1 MWLLYFVNGFN
12 QSITGNLAP
21 YITSEFEAHS
31 LVPLIQV
38 VSSIMGAATYMP
50 LAKILNLWDRSVGFA
65 LMAGFATLGLIL
77 AASCKG
83 IGVYCA
89 SQVFYSIGFT
99 GMIFAI
105 DVITADTST
114 LRDRGLAYAFTS
126 SPYIITAYAGPTA
139 AARFYENNW
148 RWAYGSFAII
158 LPVFAAPLVLIMR
171 YARKQAEIKGLLPA
185 APPASNRTFI
195 ESVKHYTIEFD
206 GKLLISIVRLVSHA
220 QQANSSLLV
229 LGTFLLLAGLVL
241 TLIPFN
247 LAGSSANGWAQ
258 DYIIAMLVLG
268 IVCIIAFGLNEKF
281 LAPVPFLQW
290 DILKSRTVMGACALD
305 VCYQISYYCWLSYY
319 TSFLQVNSGQSLQVA
334 GYISSI
340 FDVVSGVWLFVVGF
354 AIKRTSRFR
363 WILYWAVPLYMLG
376 QGLMIYFRK
385 PDQEVGYLIMCQIFL
400 AFAGGAMIIVQQV
413 AVLAASDHQNAAGSL
428 AFLGVFGNIGGSVG
442 GSVSGAIWQG
452 TLPGALQRFL
462 PAESLP
468 DWESIYEDLDLQLSY
483 PKGTETRLAIE
494 KAYSLA
500 QQHMVICGTAVMA
513 LSLIWMF
520 VIKDIKLDRKQTKGV
535 LF

>member
-1 MWLLYFVNGFN
+1 LQLYIRN
-12 QSITGNLAP
+12 S
-21 YITSEFEAHS
+21 
-31 LVPLIQV
+31 
-38 VSSIMGAATYMP
+38 
-50 LAKILNLWDRSVGFA
+50 
-65 LMAGFATLGLIL
+65 
-77 AASCKG
+77 
-83 IGVYCA
+83 
-89 SQVFYSIGFT
+89 
-99 GMIFAI
+99 
-105 DVITADTST
+105 
-114 LRDRGLAYAFTS
+114 
-126 SPYIITAYAGPTA
+126 
-139 AARFYENNW
+139 
-148 RWAYGSFAII
+148 
-158 LPVFAAPLVLIMR
+158 
-171 YARKQAEIKGLLPA
+171 
-185 APPASNRTFI
+185 
-195 ESVKHYTIEFD
+195 
-206 GKLLISIVRLVSHA
+206 LISST
-220 QQANSSLLV
+220 V

-241 TLIPFN
+241 LLIPFN
-247 LAGSSANGWAQ
+247 LAGSSANGWSQ

-268 IVCIIAFGLNEKF
+268 IVCLIAFGLNEKF

-290 DILKSRTVMGACALD
+290 DILRSRTVMGACALD
-305 VCYQISYYCWLSYY
+305 VCYQISYYCWVSYY
-319 TSFLQVNSGQSLQVA
+319 TSFLQVNAGQSLEVA

-340 FDVVSGVWLFVVGF
+340 FDVVSGVFLFVVGF
-354 AIKRTSRFR
+354 AIKKTSRFR
-363 WILYWAVPLYMLG
+363 WMLYWAVPLYMLG

-385 PDQEVGYLIMCQIFL
+385 PDQAVGYLIMCQVFL

-462 PAESLP
+462 LAESLS
-468 DWESIYEDLDLQLSY
+468 DWESIYEDLDMQLSY

-500 QQHMVICGTAVMA
+500 QQHMVICGTCVMA